1 MKTVLTKRYDLRGN
15 ELPRLV
21 RTAVLSKWVPL
32 GNFRGGP
39 GARCL
44 LTLAVL
50 HYFGGMLYWF
60 FGKYGSRLHLLKKI
74 KNRFF

>member
-1 MKTVLTKRYDLRGN
+1 MKTVFTKRYDLRGN
-15 ELPRLV
+15 ELARLGK
-21 RTAVLSKWVPL
+21 TALLSKWIPL

-50 HYFGGMLYWF
+50 HYFGGILYWF
-60 FGKYGSRLHLLKKI
+60 FGKYGDRMRLLKKI
-74 KNRFF
+74 KTRFI